1 MADKQKIIQL
11 DFYDGYYVGD
21 YNTIAEAAIDNG
33 MEWDTLSKALRNKN
47 GVMKKNKLRF
57 MYEEDY
63 KEYLKEQE
71 ALKIIEQ
78 ANVIKNYCN
87 EHNSKCEECK
97 IGKYFNCSTKSFLS
111 PYMWGCTD
119 EKGN

>member
-1 MADKQKIIQL
+1 MADRNRVVQL
-11 DFYDGYYVGD
+11 DYDESYYVGT
-21 YNTIAEAAIDNG
+21 YESIAEAANDNG
-33 MEWDTLSKALRNKN
+33 LTWDSVSKAIRER
-47 GVMKKNKLRF
+47 GGIMKKNKLRF
-57 MYEEDY
+57 MFESDY